1 MQPLCQISKK
11 FTEKETHAIIWDG
24 AQNSSQISL
33 HVGVNRNQKIH
44 DKCFLTFDELRQ
56 NAVLEIP
63 GPQ

>member
-11 FTEKETHAIIWDG
+11 FTEKATHAIIG
-24 AQNSSQISL
+24 AQNRSQISR

-44 DKCFLTFDELRQ
+44 DKCFLTFDELHQ
-56 NAVLEIP
+56 NAVLGIT